1 MEKTAF
7 IFPGQGSQ
15 FVGMGKDIYEQYP
28 EARQVFNHASDV
40 LNIDLKTLCFQGP
53 EDKLKLTTYT
63 QPAILTTSLALLACI
78 GNVEKMFL
86 AGHSLGEFTALTAG
100 GGLDIETAVSLVMER
115 GRFMQE
121 AVPSDLGGMAAIIGL
136 NNQEVMDLCNSA
148 WEEGNVWP
156 ANYNCPG
163 QIVVTGEKKG
173 LQKTIELA
181 KEKGAKYSI
190 MLPVSI
196 PSHCPL
202 MKPAAMRLASILE
215 KIELKDLEV
224 PVVSNCW
231 AIPIKEKDLIKK
243 NIVEQMTSPVQWE
256 DGIRLM
262 ISEGVRTF
270 IEVGPGRIL
279 TGLIK
284 RIDRQVRVIN
294 ISDSASLEKFKEA
307 VQ

>member
-1 MEKTAF
+1 MTKTAF

-40 LNIDLKTLCFQGP
+40 LDIDLKSLCFQDP

-78 GNVEKMFL
+78 GNADKMFL
-86 AGHSLGEFTALTAG
+86 AGHSLGEFTALAAG

-121 AVPSDLGGMAAIIGL
+121 AVSPDLGGMAAIIGL
-136 NNQEVMDLCNSA
+136 DNQEVSDVCSTA
-148 WEEGNVWP
+148 WEEGKVWP

-163 QIVVTGEKKG
+163 QVVVTGEKKG
-173 LQKTIELA
+173 LRKAIELA
-181 KEKGAKYSI
+181 KDKGAKLSI

-196 PSHCPL
+196 PSHCLL
-202 MKPAAMRLASILE
+202 MEPAATRLAAVLE
-215 KIELKDLEV
+215 EIEVKDLEV
-224 PVVSNCW
+224 PVISNCW

-243 NIVEQMTSPVQWE
+243 NMVEQMTSPVQWE
-256 DGIRLM
+256 GSIRFM
-262 ISEGVRTF
+262 IREGVMTF
-270 IEVGPGRIL
+270 IEVGPGKVL

-284 RIDRQVRVIN
+284 RIDRQARIIN
-294 ISDSASLEKFKEA
+294 ISDSASIEKFKEA
-307 VQ
+307 AQ